1 MNIFSFIIYHN
12 ARDFFEYNHIDQTLS
27 KEKVK
32 ILKDLYAYY
41 HKKHYGY
48 EKLYC
53 GFRRKNFVCNLS
65 AGKLIISAAVA
76 GGITLNPVV
85 MATLTGVGLLLKT
98 VASLK
103 KYDKKTEQ
111 ANFARIEYQK
121 ILDEIRF
128 YLRGKVFDEKVFL
141 DRLKMKDN
149 FVTDHCME
157 IAPSISKKYEKIF
170 APL

>member
-1 MNIFSFIIYHN
+1 MRDIFEF
-12 ARDFFEYNHIDQTLS
+12 NHINKTLLES
-27 KEKVK
+27 EVR

-48 EKLYC
+48 QKL
-53 GFRRKNFVCNLS
+53 CNLS
-65 AGKLIISAAVA
+65 TSKLIISAAVA

-85 MATLTGVGLLLKT
+85 MATLTGVGLILKA

-121 ILDEIRF
+121 VLDEIRF
-128 YLRGKVFDEKVFL
+128 YLRGETFDEQVFL
-141 DRLKMKDN
+141 DKLKIIDN
-149 FVTDHCME
+149 FIIDHCME
-157 IAPSISKKYEKIF
+157 VPPPSICKNIKKHSLRCKIF
-170 APL
+170 EE

>member
-1 MNIFSFIIYHN
+1 MQNIYEF
-12 ARDFFEYNHIDQTLS
+12 NHIDQTLS
-27 KEKVK
+27 KGKVK
-32 ILKDLYAYY
+32 KMKDFYAYY

-48 EKLYC
+48 EKLYRS
-53 GFRRKNFVCNLS
+53 FRRKNFVCNLS
-65 AGKLIISAAVA
+65 AGKLIISAALA
-76 GGITLNPVV
+76 GGITLKPVV

-128 YLRGKVFDEKVFL
+128 YLRGEAFDEKVFL
-141 DRLKMKDN
+141 DRLKMIDN

-157 IAPSISKKYEKIF
+157 ILPSISKKYEKTF

>member
-1 MNIFSFIIYHN
+1 MQNIYEF
-12 ARDFFEYNHIDQTLS
+12 NHIDKTLS
-27 KEKVK
+27 EEKVK
-32 ILKDLYAYY
+32 KMKDFHAYY
-41 HKKHYGY
+41 HKKHFEY
-48 EKLYC
+48 EKLYR

-85 MATLTGVGLLLKT
+85 IATLTGVGLILKA
-98 VASLK
+98 VGSLK

-111 ANFARIEYQK
+111 ANFARIEYKK

-128 YLRGKVFDEKVFL
+128 YLRGEAFNEKVFL
-141 DRLKMKDN
+141 DRLKMIDN

-157 IAPSISKKYEKIF
+157 IPPSISKKYEKKF

>member
-1 MNIFSFIIYHN
+1 MQDIFEF
-12 ARDFFEYNHIDQTLS
+12 NHIDQTLS

-48 EKLYC
+48 EKLHR

-76 GGITLNPVV
+76 GGITLNPIV
-85 MATLTGVGLLLKT
+85 METLTGVGLTLKA

-103 KYDKKTEQ
+103 KYDKKQ
-111 ANFARIEYQK
+111 NKQ
-121 ILDEIRF
+121 ILP
-128 YLRGKVFDEKVFL
+128 VS
-141 DRLKMKDN
+141 N
-149 FVTDHCME
+149 T
-157 IAPSISKKYEKIF
+157 KKYLMRF
-170 APL
+170 AFTSEVKLSTKKSFLID

>member
-1 MNIFSFIIYHN
+1 MRDIFEF
-12 ARDFFEYNHIDQTLS
+12 NHIDQTLS

-48 EKLYC
+48 EKLHR

-76 GGITLNPVV
+76 GGITLNSIVI
-85 MATLTGVGLLLKT
+85 ATLTGVGLTLKA

-103 KYDKKTEQ
+103 KYDKKKQNKQILPVSNTKKSLMR
-111 ANFARIEYQK
+111 FAFTSEAKLSTKRS
-121 ILDEIRF
+121 
-128 YLRGKVFDEKVFL
+128 FL
-141 DRLKMKDN
+141 ID
-149 FVTDHCME
+149 
-157 IAPSISKKYEKIF
+157 
-170 APL
+170 

>member
-1 MNIFSFIIYHN
+1 MKLPKWLPKIFDFTCPRRTDSGAHRTRPFIT
-12 ARDFFEYNHIDQTLS
+12 RPRL
-27 KEKVK
+27 
-32 ILKDLYAYY
+32 
-41 HKKHYGY
+41 
-48 EKLYC
+48 
-53 GFRRKNFVCNLS
+53 
-65 AGKLIISAAVA
+65 
-76 GGITLNPVV
+76 
-85 MATLTGVGLLLKT
+85 
-98 VASLK
+98 LK

-128 YLRGKVFDEKVFL
+128 YLRGEAFDEKVFL

-157 IAPSISKKYEKIF
+157 IPPSISKKYEKIF

>member
-1 MNIFSFIIYHN
+1 MRDIY
-12 ARDFFEYNHIDQTLS
+12 DFNHIDQTLS

-32 ILKDLYAYY
+32 KRKDLYACY
-41 HKKHYGY
+41 HKKHFEC
-48 EKLYC
+48 EKLYR
-53 GFRRKNFVCNLS
+53 GFRRKHLVCNLS

-85 MATLTGVGLLLKT
+85 IATLTGVGLILKA
-98 VASLK
+98 VANLK

-121 ILDEIRF
+121 VLDEIRF
-128 YLRGKVFDEKVFL
+128 YLRGEAFDERAFL
-141 DRLKMKDN
+141 DRLKMIDN

-157 IAPSISKKYEKIF
+157 IPPSICKKI
-170 APL
+170 

>member
-1 MNIFSFIIYHN
+1 MLIIIRNITVIKSFIKS
-12 ARDFFEYNHIDQTLS
+12 FT
-27 KEKVK
+27 
-32 ILKDLYAYY
+32 
-41 HKKHYGY
+41 
-48 EKLYC
+48 
-53 GFRRKNFVCNLS
+53 KNFICNLS

-85 MATLTGVGLLLKT
+85 MATLTGVGLILKA

-121 ILDEIRF
+121 VLDEIRF
-128 YLRGKVFDEKVFL
+128 YLRGETFDEQVFL
-141 DRLKMKDN
+141 DKLKTIDN
-149 FVTDHCME
+149 FIIVHCME
-157 IAPSISKKYEKIF
+157 VPPSICKKYEETF

>member
-1 MNIFSFIIYHN
+1 MRDIFEF
-12 ARDFFEYNHIDQTLS
+12 NHIDQTLS

-48 EKLYC
+48 EKLHR

-76 GGITLNPVV
+76 GGITLNPAV
-85 MATLTGVGLLLKT
+85 MATLTGVGLTLKA

-111 ANFARIEYQK
+111 ANFARIEYNK
-121 ILDEIRF
+121 ILD
-128 YLRGKVFDEKVFL
+128 
-141 DRLKMKDN
+141 
-149 FVTDHCME
+149 
-157 IAPSISKKYEKIF
+157 
-170 APL
+170 